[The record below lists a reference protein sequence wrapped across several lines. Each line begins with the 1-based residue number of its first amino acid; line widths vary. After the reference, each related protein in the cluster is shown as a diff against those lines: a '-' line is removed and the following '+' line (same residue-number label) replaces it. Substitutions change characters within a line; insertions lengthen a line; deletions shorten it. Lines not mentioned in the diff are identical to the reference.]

1 MRMGSTMSRTV
12 RAADPPRGDCLR
24 VVIADDVSAMRA
36 LLRRMLEDTATFE
49 IVGEAADGE
58 EAVEM
63 AGAFHPDLLL
73 LDLSMPLMDGL
84 SAIPSIRLASP
95 STRIVVL
102 SAMDPGR
109 VREQALASGA
119 DAFIEKCLV
128 ADSLAQR
135 LVEAC
140 LASPDEDEVEGVASD
155 HTDSLDAGAAR
166 EEPAPGQEWFHLAF
180 DHAPIGMALLDVDGR
195 FQKVNDAFCRIVARP
210 ESHLMGTSVDSIGH
224 PGDVDRHAGFRR
236 RLLAGDGP
244 HFEDEH
250 RFVRADGHIASTVVT
265 WSLLREDGGS
275 PACFVCHALD
285 VTDRKQAEVTSARAE
300 ELRERYEKELARSN
314 AELAQFA
321 TIAAHDL
328 KSPLQVISGFAGL
341 LEQTQGE
348 QLDERGQEFLA
359 FILRSA
365 TRMNVLIDD
374 LLAYAKVGAERR
386 RHVPVPL
393 DELVN
398 EVVVAVEA
406 ELTASGGSVEH
417 ENLPVVTGD
426 PTLFL
431 HVIQNLVAN
440 GLKFVA
446 AGTVPRIRVTASRMV
461 NAWCVD
467 VADNGIGIEV
477 QYRGHIFG
485 MFQRLHRNDYEG
497 TGIGLAICKRIV
509 EQRGGSI
516 WVEENPG
523 GGSRFRFTIPDE
535 LGVPRIETPDVAVR
549 DLPARGEPVEDVPLD
564 FSPEPPP
571 AASRSA
577 ASGGS
582 AAGRMVDVL
591 LVEDDDDHARLV
603 EEILIGEVAAGGVSP
618 IAPDGASSGY
628 RLRRVSDLAGAR
640 VELDRHRADCILLDL
655 FLPDGQGLES
665 LTHLTT
671 LDPMVPIVILTSLAE
686 EQLGLQA
693 VHEGAQDYLVKGTV
707 DRPRLSRA
715 LRHAIERKA
724 LEARFAEQAL
734 HDPLTGLAN
743 RTLLLDRIRLELA
756 RAGRVGGVALFYLD
770 VDDFKAINDR
780 WGHDAGDE
788 VLVRVARR
796 LSRTVRPGDTV
807 GRIGGDEFVVVC
819 GGLEGSEA
827 LAEMQDRIAQ
837 AVARPLLLGGGTEL
851 VTASVGVSIGKGMAE
866 EPEALI
872 RRADEAMYEVK
883 RRRLRTP

>member
-1 MRMGSTMSRTV
+1 
-12 RAADPPRGDCLR
+12 
-24 VVIADDVSAMRA
+24 VIADDVSAMRA

-49 IVGEAADGE
+49 IVGEASDGE

-63 AGAFHPDLLL
+63 VGAFQPDLLL

-84 SAIPSIRLASP
+84 SAIPDIRRRSP
-95 STRIVVL
+95 ATRIVVL

-140 LASPDEDEVEGVASD
+140 QPPLDDEAEVVPSEIAPPEAAAVAEAGGDDDEPGPRPD
-155 HTDSLDAGAAR
+155 
-166 EEPAPGQEWFHLAF
+166 QEWFHLAF
-180 DHAPIGMALLDVDGR
+180 DHAPIGMALVDVDGR
-195 FQKVNDAFCRIVARP
+195 FQKVNDAFCRIVARTP
-210 ESHLMGTSVDSIGH
+210 ADLVGTAVAAISH
-224 PGDVDRHAGFRR
+224 PGDVDRHAGLGGQ
-236 RLLAGDGP
+236 LLAGGVP
-244 HFEDEH
+244 RFQDEH
-250 RFVRADGHIASTVVT
+250 RFIRVDGHIASTVLT
-265 WSLLREDGGS
+265 WSRLRDGDGS
-275 PACFVCHALD
+275 PAGFVCQALD
-285 VTDRKQAEVTSARAE
+285 VTDRKQAEITNARAE
-300 ELRERYEKELARSN
+300 ELRERCEKELARSN

-341 LEQTQGE
+341 LGQTQGGL
-348 QLDERGQEFLA
+348 LDERGQEFLG

-386 RHVPVPL
+386 LHVPVPL
-393 DELVN
+393 DRVVD
-398 EVVVAVEA
+398 EVVVSVETELA
-406 ELTASGGSVEH
+406 ESGASVEH
-417 ENLPVVTGD
+417 ESLPVVTGD
-426 PTLFL
+426 PTLFVQ
-431 HVIQNLVAN
+431 VIQDLVAN

-446 AGTVPRIRVTASRMV
+446 PGTPPRVRVSASRMV
-461 NAWCVD
+461 NAWCID

-477 QYRGHIFG
+477 QHRGHIFG
-485 MFQRLHRNDYEG
+485 MFQRLHRNEYEG

-535 LGVPRIETPDVAVR
+535 LGASRLEIPDAAVR
-549 DLPARGEPVEDVPLD
+549 NVAARSDPIEDVPLD
-564 FSPEPPP
+564 FSPGPPP

-582 AAGRMVDVL
+582 APGRIVDVL

-603 EEILIGEVAAGGVSP
+603 EEILTGDGPVAEADEADGV
-618 IAPDGASSGY
+618 DGADRPDTRY
-628 RLRRVSDLAGAR
+628 RLRRVSDLARAR
-640 VELDRHRADCILLDL
+640 IELERHPTDCILLDL
-655 FLPDGQGLES
+655 FLPDGQGLDS
-665 LTHLTT
+665 LSQLTT
-671 LDPMVPIVILTSLAE
+671 VDPLVPIVILTSLAE

-715 LRHAIERKA
+715 LRHAIGRKA

-756 RAGRVGGVALFYLD
+756 RAGRAGGVALFYLD

-796 LSRTVRPGDTV
+796 LARTVRPGDTV

-819 GGLEGSEA
+819 GGLESPDA
-827 LAEMQDRIAQ
+827 LAEMRTRIQQ
-837 AVARPLLLGGGTEL
+837 AVARPLLLRDGTEL
-851 VTASVGVSIGKGMAE
+851 VTASVGMSVGKGVAD

-872 RRADEAMYEVK
+872 RRADEAMYEAK
-883 RRRLRTP
+883 RGRLKA